1 MNTLY
6 VLVITLWGLTAQG
19 EWVLVGNQLVLNEP
33 MPKEQCEKLIDKDNA
48 WSLHL
53 TNDYYSI
60 KMDCMPESA
69 QISEEEHRE
78 QNNG

>member
-1 MNTLY
+1 MELY
-6 VLVITLWGLTAQG
+6 VLILSMWGLTAQG
-19 EWVLVGNQLVLNEP
+19 EWLYIGNQYVYNTP

-69 QISEEEHRE
+69 QISKEEHD
-78 QNNG
+78 NG